1 MQAATLQDSRAI
13 PAFAQALQERFIR
26 SLGPFAVFSAFW
38 DTFSK
43 AKLPVHRKSIIY
55 VVHEAFMRSRKEG
68 SFEQWRPSCVGEFLL
83 KAGKLVR
90 KFKEPRR
97 QKGPAMPSFHGR
109 APSRRRGAEADE
121 RSSYCK
127 VAAEWKKRKCLKPA
141 EFEQLKDSWDLD

>member
-90 KFKEPRR
+90 KFK
-97 QKGPAMPSFHGR
+97 
-109 APSRRRGAEADE
+109 ADE